1 MSYQR
6 PDGRLLTETRNM
18 TTCFDGLDGVDG
30 SARFGFGETKALASV
45 SGPIEV
51 RPAAEQP
58 SKATFEVIVRPLAGL
73 AGTESKTMAST
84 IRNAQLP
91 SLILT
96 NNPRTLVQVV
106 VQSLSTVHTAH
117 VNRTAGPLRSGP
129 SLIAATINAASLALL
144 NASSIP
150 LCGVVCAIAIGRVR
164 STGELFVDPS
174 EEELRF
180 LDGSGTFAF
189 LVSGKKVEDRGS
201 KGDAE
206 LVFSN
211 WSAAPFGEEE
221 LGRVIELARA
231 GALRVRDHF
240 KEVIALDVLGGV
252 QEDEDMGAGSEAK
265 QELVDDEKME
275 IS

>member
-1 MSYQR
+1 
-6 PDGRLLTETRNM
+6 
-18 TTCFDGLDGVDG
+18 
-30 SARFGFGETKALASV
+30 
-45 SGPIEV
+45 
-51 RPAAEQP
+51 
-58 SKATFEVIVRPLAGL
+58 
-73 AGTESKTMAST
+73 MAST

-117 VNRTAGPLRSGP
+117 VNRSAGPLRSGP

-164 STGELFVDPS
+164 STGELLVDPS

-189 LVSGKKVEDRGS
+189 LVSGKKVEDRES

-211 WSAAPFGEEE
+211 WSAVPFEEEE

-240 KEVIALDVLGGV
+240 REVITLDVLGSV